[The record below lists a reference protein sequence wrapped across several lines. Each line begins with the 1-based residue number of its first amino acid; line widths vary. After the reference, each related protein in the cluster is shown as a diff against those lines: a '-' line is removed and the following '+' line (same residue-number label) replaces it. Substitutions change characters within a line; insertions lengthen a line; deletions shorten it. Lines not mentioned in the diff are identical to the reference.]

1 MKEIKLEGLDL
12 SVYTEKLSNDLEVIY
27 VPYSNKKNYYISY
40 ATKFGS
46 DTTSFVSQNSKEE
59 LKVPDGIAHF
69 LEHKMFAQEDGTDPF
84 SYFSESGT
92 GSNASTSFNNTQY
105 ICYGTKKFEE
115 NLKYLLKFVNSPYYT
130 DENVEK
136 EKGIITEELKMYDDI
151 PEYSLEMKLRQNIYH
166 VSPRRIDI
174 GGSIEEIN
182 KITKEDLYTCYNNF
196 YVPNNMFLLIVGNFN
211 KEEASKIIHNSQD
224 NKESKKLPKIKNY
237 KEPKTVKCKEET
249 IKASVNV
256 PKLAVGIKVPIKDIG
271 LYEKLEIDLYLMM
284 ITTICFGSASEFRER
299 IRNRKLLNSFYT
311 EWETFEDYRVFYIM
325 TSTNNPEELLEEIE
339 TELNN
344 IVIKEDAFTRMKK
357 VWIANE
363 VRMIDYIDS
372 TVRNIYDDY
381 LKYEKVIPD
390 KISIIRN
397 LKLEEINKIV
407 KKIDFNNKAI
417 IKMMPNK

>member
-46 DTTSFVSQNSKEE
+46 DTTIFVPHDSKEE
-59 LKVPDGIAHF
+59 KKVPDGIAHF

-115 NLKYLLKFVNSPYYT
+115 NLQYLLKFVNSPYYT

-136 EKGIITEELKMYDDI
+136 EKGIIAEELKMYDDI
-151 PEYSLEMKLRQNIYH
+151 PEYSLEMKLRKNIYH

-196 YVPNNMFLLIVGNFN
+196 YVPNNMFLLIAGNFN
-211 KEEASKIIHNSQD
+211 KEDASKIIHNFLD
-224 NKESKKLPKIKNY
+224 AKESKKLPKIKNY
-237 KEPKTVKCKEET
+237 KEPKTVKCKEEI

-271 LYEKLEIDLYLMM
+271 LYDKLEIDLYLMM